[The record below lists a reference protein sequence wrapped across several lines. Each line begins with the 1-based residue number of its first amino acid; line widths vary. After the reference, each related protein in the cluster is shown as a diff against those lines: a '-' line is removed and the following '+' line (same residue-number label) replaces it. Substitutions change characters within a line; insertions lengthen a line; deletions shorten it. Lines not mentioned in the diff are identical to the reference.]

1 MTTIPTIRLSSPAD
15 LIAVVPYLLGFYP
28 ESSLVVT
35 MIDTENST
43 VGGAV
48 RFDLPSD
55 PADAARLARH
65 LTGILTRNTARQVTL
80 IGYGTGAQVT
90 PVIDAVTDALKTAGI
105 EVMDAL
111 RADEGR
117 YWSYTCTSAGCCPP
131 EGVPYEP
138 TASAAAA
145 TAVFAGLVARP
156 DRAALAHTL
165 APVEG
170 PDRERVDAATRA
182 ACARVQSLTDVG
194 HDWYREGA
202 ELIAVALERA
212 QAEQELDADDVA
224 WLGVRLTA
232 ILVRDAAMIFIGRY
246 GQETHVRLWGQVA
259 RRVPPE
265 FAAAPLS
272 LLAFTAFGAG
282 DGSLARVAIER
293 ALSIDPGYRLAHLVS
308 MSLDHGLPPS
318 ITSKV
323 NCADMAGEIEAQA
336 QRYPQGARPIL
347 PEGW

>member
-15 LIAVVPYLLGFYP
+15 LIAVVPYLLGFHP
-28 ESSLVVT
+28 EASLVATVL
-35 MIDTENST
+35 DTENRT
-43 VGGAV
+43 VGGTV

-55 PADAARLARH
+55 QADTPRLARH
-65 LTGILTRNTARQVTL
+65 LTGILTRNMARQVML

-90 PVIDAVTDALKTAGI
+90 PVIDAVTDALKAAGI
-105 EVMDAL
+105 EIVDAL
-111 RADEGR
+111 RAEEGR
-117 YWSYTCTSAGCCPP
+117 YWSYTCTEAGCCPP

-138 TASAAAA
+138 TASAAVA
-145 TAVFAGLVARP
+145 TAVFAGFVARP
-156 DRAALAHTL
+156 DRAALADTL

-170 PDRERVDAATRA
+170 PDRDRVNAATRA
-182 ACARVQSLTDVG
+182 ACARVRTLTDAD
-194 HDWYREGA
+194 HDWYHEGA
-202 ELIAVALERA
+202 DRIAAALERA

-224 WLGVRLTA
+224 WLGIRLTA
-232 ILVRDAAMIFIGRY
+232 IFVRDAAMTFIGRY
-246 GQETHVRLWGQVA
+246 DQETHVRLWGQIA

-272 LLAFTAFGAG
+272 LLAFTAFGYG

-293 ALSIDPGYRLAHLVS
+293 ALSIDPGYRLAHLIS
-308 MSLDHGLPPS
+308 MALDHGLPPS
-318 ITSKV
+318 ITSEV

-336 QRYPQGARPIL
+336 RRYPQGARPTL